1 MNKNRIIIVDGLN
14 LFTRHF
20 MANPAMSDNG
30 DHIGGIAGFFNA
42 LMSIVEKTLPE
53 SIIIVWE
60 GGGSIKKR
68 GLYNDY
74 KKKSKPQN
82 LNRYYEEEIP
92 STFENRNFQ
101 IKTLISLFSYLPVCQ
116 TYIEGAEADD
126 AIGYLCKYSLKEK
139 NKIIVS
145 SDHDYYQLINKN
157 TIIWSPTSKSFI
169 NEQKVIERFGIHPV
183 NFYLAKSISGDTSD
197 NIPGVKGVGYKN
209 LSKRFQMLKESK
221 ECILNDIIE
230 ESKNKLS
237 KKSPIIY
244 ANILKEEDL
253 IKRNIKLILLDSNNL
268 NISQIKKLESDIEN
282 FTPMWDNI
290 SILKLLKEASIS
302 SIDVQRWSYLLKN
315 LKKGNIK

>member
-221 ECILNDIIE
+221 EWILNDIIE